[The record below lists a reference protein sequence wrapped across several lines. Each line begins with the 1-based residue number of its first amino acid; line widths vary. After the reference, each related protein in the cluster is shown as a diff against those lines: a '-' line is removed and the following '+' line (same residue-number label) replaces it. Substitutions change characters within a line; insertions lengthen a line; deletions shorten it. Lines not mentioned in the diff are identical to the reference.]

1 METRTKILIIDDN
14 KDDRFFFKGSIL
26 DSEINANVIT
36 TQNGMSDGIEAA
48 QDSMDC
54 IFLNFHLPQ
63 INGLEILK
71 KIRSMGI
78 DTPVIMLTEQKDEP
92 YIVKLKQAGATD
104 CIPKSSLTSE
114 TLRQSYENS
123 IHIHRLR
130 KEKEVAEAALKECTS
145 LLKEAQ
151 QNAGIGNWEYDITTK
166 EIFLSEEAREILGY
180 PIEKSIFPY
189 VDFIRH
195 HVYQPNIGSLISF
208 IRNLQNN
215 LSSDITLRIKTYE
228 NAYKYINIK
237 KRTIEDL
244 YKMPNKIKGTIQD
257 ITALKKSIE
266 DTRRAKISKRATT
279 FVLTIGV
286 CIFLVSEAIVDP
298 FIDVLQMGVL
308 IALSI
313 KGIIALLLKPL
324 ETITEKMMLKGASI
338 K

>member
-1 METRTKILIIDDN
+1 METKTKILIIDDN

-26 DSEINANVIT
+26 DSGINADVIT
-36 TQNGMSDGIEAA
+36 TQNGTNDSIEAV

-54 IFLNFHLPQ
+54 IFLNFDLPQ

-78 DTPVIMLTEQKDEP
+78 ETPVIMLTEKKDEP

-114 TLRQSYENS
+114 TLRQTYENS
-123 IHIHRLR
+123 MHIHRLR
-130 KEKEVAEAALKECTS
+130 KEKEVAEAALKECAS

-151 QNAGIGNWEYDITTK
+151 KNAQIGNWEYDTTTK

-180 PIEKSIFPY
+180 PIAQSIFPY
-189 VDFIRH
+189 NDFIRH
-195 HVYQPNIGSLISF
+195 HVYQPNVGSLISF
-208 IRNLQNN
+208 IRNLKNN
-215 LSSDITLRIKTYE
+215 LSADITLRIKTYE

-237 KRTIEDL
+237 KRAIEDT
-244 YKMPNKIKGTIQD
+244 YKIPNKVMGTIQD
-257 ITALKKSIE
+257 VTALKKSAE
-266 DTRRAKISKRATT
+266 DAKRAKISKRATT

-286 CIFLVSEAIVDP
+286 CIFLVSEAIIDP
-298 FIDVLQMGVL
+298 FVDVLQMGVL
-308 IALSI
+308 IALSF

-324 ETITEKMMLKGASI
+324 ETITEKMMIKGAAM